1 MRGGTV
7 RLLTGVLV
15 LVAVSALV
23 MSDASPPAAVP
34 GKGTACGPEQ
44 GVCRDRLLLASGWT
58 IPVYRN
64 FPITGSDAVTD
75 AVVVVHGDLRDP
87 VATYVGMLKAATAA
101 GASGHTI
108 IIAPYFQTAADRPGP
123 KDARW
128 RSSGWKDGDGA
139 VRPKGES
146 SFEVMDE
153 IMHRLADRSRFPDL
167 GHITLI
173 GHSAG
178 AQFTQRYAAAGQAP
192 AALNGVPIDFVVA
205 NPSSYLYLEPARP
218 DPTDRTGTRFVVPR
232 TNCPYDDYKYGLR
245 NRNRYLSQLSDAQI
259 IANYTSRH
267 VTYLQGDADTRQDS
281 LLDTSCAARLQGKNR
296 FQRGTLYFNRIKAR
310 YPTAPHTRFVVHAV
324 AHDHDAMFASLAAR
338 PILFGATSTP

>member
-1 MRGGTV
+1 MRGGAV
-7 RLLTGVLV
+7 RLLTVV
-15 LVAVSALV
+15 LVAVSALL
-23 MSDASPPAAVP
+23 MADATPPAAVP
-34 GKGTACGPEQ
+34 GRGDACGPRQ
-44 GVCRDRLLLASGWT
+44 GMCRSRLPVAPGWT

-64 FPITGSDAVTD
+64 FPITGSRTVTD

-108 IIAPYFQTAADRPGP
+108 IIAPAFQTSADRPGSHG
-123 KDARW
+123 ARW
-128 RSSGWKDGDGA
+128 KSSGWKDGDDA
-139 VRPKGES
+139 VRPRGLS

-153 IMHRLADRSRFPDL
+153 IMRRLADRSRFPEL
-167 GHITLI
+167 GHIALI

-218 DPTDRTGTRFVVPR
+218 DPTDRTGAPFAVPR
-232 TNCPYDDYKYGLR
+232 TNCRYDDYKYGLH

-267 VTYLQGDADTRQDS
+267 VTYLQGDADTRQDG
-281 LLDTSCAARLQGKNR
+281 LLDTSCAARLQGRNR
-296 FQRGTLYFNRIKAR
+296 FQRGTLYFDRMKAR
-310 YPTAPHTRFVVHAV
+310 YPGAPHTRFVVHAV
-324 AHDHDAMFASLAAR
+324 GHDHDAMFGSPEAR
-338 PILFGATSTP
+338 TVLFGAPSTP